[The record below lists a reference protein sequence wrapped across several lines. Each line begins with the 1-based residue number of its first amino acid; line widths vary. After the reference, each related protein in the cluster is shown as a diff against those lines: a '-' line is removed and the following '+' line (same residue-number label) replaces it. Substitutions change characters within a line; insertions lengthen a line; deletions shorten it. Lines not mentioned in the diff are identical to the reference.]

1 MKRILLLI
9 VFFAGLIP
17 NLKEMC
23 MESVYEV
30 KGQSFYDE
38 FEIEIDT
45 FPHCYICLGSLVE
58 VGFGS
63 ETIEYCPNCEFY
75 CELCNK
81 AFYRTPSPDDIAIH
95 FSAEHENNS
104 GGNDNDEEDDNNDS
118 NEENVKYYICL
129 ECPNIKLLTIE
140 ERIEHE
146 KQYFHRLY
154 KEISDK

>member
-1 MKRILLLI
+1 MKRILLI
-9 VFFAGLIP
+9 IFFFVGLTP

-23 MESVYEV
+23 IDSAYSA
-30 KGQSFYDE
+30 KGQTLFGEDYGE
-38 FEIEIDT
+38 P

-75 CELCNK
+75 CELCNN
-81 AFYRTPSPDDIAIH
+81 AFYRTPSSDDIAIH

-129 ECPNIKLLTIE
+129 ECPNIRLLTIE